1 MLLAIRAL
9 STYNSGLVD
18 RIYNRIHKFLQD
30 SDTSVVQ
37 AAMVLAREFP
47 NVGLFPVFPT
57 PPNISKFKDE
67 PLSQDINSIL
77 ATEASYVSGINQ
89 SIVFNALRSLRVLG

>member
-1 MLLAIRAL
+1 VLLAIRAL
-9 STYNSGLVD
+9 STYNSGLID
-18 RIYNRIHKFLQD
+18 RIYNRIHKSLQD
-30 SDTSVVQ
+30 SDISVVQ

-47 NVGLFPVFPT
+47 NVGLFPIFLT

-67 PLSQDINSIL
+67 SLPQDINKIL
-77 ATEASYVSGINQ
+77 ATEASYVNGINQ

>member
-1 MLLAIRAL
+1 VLLAIRAL

-18 RIYNRIHKFLQD
+18 RIHNHIRKSLHD
-30 SDTSVVQ
+30 SDISVVQ

-47 NVGLFPVFPT
+47 NVCPFPILPT
-57 PPNISKFKDE
+57 PPNISKFKGE
-67 PLSQDINSIL
+67 FVAQDINSIL

-89 SIVFNALRSLRVLG
+89 SIVFNALRCLRVLE